1 MSKFEQ
7 LMDKILKS
15 CDGACQ
21 LREKLERKL
30 ADLQSEVTSAQE
42 KASQELAQ
50 KISKSFY
57 QFQQKKHERQFNFN
71 ASVQESIATAKNKL
85 AKMVPAGEREKEALK
100 KATDSLDE
108 GAKALTTR
116 QKHIQLADRSE
127 YGWST
132 VKYYKADPLASYS
145 DDEKVYKDSW
155 EGSLERDR
163 EEGGL

>member
-1 MSKFEQ
+1 
-7 LMDKILKS
+7 MDKIRKS
-15 CDGACQ
+15 HDRGRQ
-21 LREKLERKL
+21 LWEELEQKL

-116 QKHIQLADRSE
+116 QKHIQLADRLE
-127 YGWST
+127 YDWST
-132 VKYYKADPLASYS
+132 VK
-145 DDEKVYKDSW
+145 
-155 EGSLERDR
+155 
-163 EEGGL
+163 